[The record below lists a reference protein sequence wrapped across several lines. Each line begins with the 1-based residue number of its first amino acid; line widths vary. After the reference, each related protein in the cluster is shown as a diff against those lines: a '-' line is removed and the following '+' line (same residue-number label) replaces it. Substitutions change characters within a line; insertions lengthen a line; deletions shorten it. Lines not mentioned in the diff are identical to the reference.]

1 MNSLPIT
8 LPNRTLQIEN
18 MNDGRVD
25 LRIRDRYAGTMAIV
39 KVDLGEFNRALA
51 KGKSG
56 VEVPVEVVSFTA

>member
-51 KGKSG
+51 KGKAG
-56 VEVPVEVVSFTA
+56 VEVPVEVVSFSA